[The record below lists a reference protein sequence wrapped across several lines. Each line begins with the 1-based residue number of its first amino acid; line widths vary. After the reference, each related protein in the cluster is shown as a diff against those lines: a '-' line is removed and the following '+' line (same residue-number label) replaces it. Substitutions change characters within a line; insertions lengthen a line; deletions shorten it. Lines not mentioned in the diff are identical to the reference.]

1 MSRRSLIQTLAFA
14 CCLGSALADPLSRKV
29 DVDFFRDVPSRN
41 LKGLATRSDGR
52 LVGGPTL
59 TELSGQAPA
68 DLLWCIAL
76 TDDPRKFLV
85 GTGPDGRIVELT
97 LTPTGDG
104 FASRDVAKLQD
115 PQVFSVLRLADGSI
129 LAGTSP
135 KGGLYLIRDG
145 KPIARVPLPVDSIF
159 DLLPLDNDTVLAA
172 TGNPARIYR
181 IDLRRFAAAG
191 IVAEKI
197 ADQRILGERGITLFG
212 EVRDRNLRRI
222 AALPDGRIVAGSA
235 PKGNIYAFPPAGGS
249 PVVLQENRDAEVTD
263 LLTQPDGDLY
273 ATIVFSS
280 TTGDTRVA
288 SSNPRGNNAAKDR
301 DQRDQT
307 QSDAPPPPVQPER
320 FGGRSSLVW
329 FPANRFPETLT
340 TRNNAAFYRMS
351 RRGDTLVIAGGDA
364 GEILGFDL
372 RSRLALTFAGS
383 ASAQVNGIL
392 QLPGGTD
399 RFLLLRNNAPGV
411 GILDFGASG
420 VREAETR
427 RIDLG
432 PTPAILGAVRF
443 NRLRAVAP
451 ADLSLEA
458 QVNNGTDE
466 VEGWSP
472 WSRLALGMDEGWR
485 GNNLQ
490 GRSAKLRIRLP
501 STGSPA
507 AEPQLDRAALY
518 VLPQNRRPQL
528 QEFRVLS
535 PGYGIVVATDSPR
548 SPVVSLNQLLQG
560 ARDDEKRRETFN
572 SSQVVPQP
580 GAQVVLWTVS
590 DPDGD
595 ALSCTFSLRRD
606 GDDKWIDVVTDTRDS
621 YAQFDT
627 TNLPDGIYF
636 TRLVAN
642 ETAPRPVADRLS
654 QTFETDD
661 LVIDHTPPEILD
673 ASARRNGDTVTVSIH
688 GRDLLSLLDGAEFV
702 FSNGVRQIVEQPKD
716 GIRDGR
722 EETFVLDLPVAQVSN
737 ATSVEVNLYDAAGN
751 NVSRRLKW

>member
-1 MSRRSLIQTLAFA
+1 
-14 CCLGSALADPLSRKV
+14 
-29 DVDFFRDVPSRN
+29 
-41 LKGLATRSDGR
+41 
-52 LVGGPTL
+52 
-59 TELSGQAPA
+59 LSGQAPA
-68 DLLWCIAL
+68 DLLWFVAP
-76 TDDPRKFLV
+76 TNDPRKFLV

-97 LTPTGDG
+97 LTSSGDG
-104 FASRDVAKLQD
+104 FASRDIAKLQD
-115 PQVFSVLRLADGSI
+115 PQVFSVLLLADGSI

-145 KPIARVPLPVDSIF
+145 KPVARVPLPVDSIF
-159 DLLPLDNDTVLAA
+159 DLLQLDNETALAA

-181 IDLRRFAAAG
+181 IDLHRFAAAG
-191 IVAEKI
+191 IVSERI
-197 ADQRILGERGITLFG
+197 ADQKILAERGITLFG
-212 EVRDRNLRRI
+212 EVRDRNVRRL
-222 AALPDGRIVAGSA
+222 AAFPDGRIIAGSA
-235 PKGNIYAFPPAGGS
+235 PKGNIYAFAAAGGD

-263 LLTQPDGDLY
+263 LLPQPDGDLY
-273 ATIVFSS
+273 ATVVFSS
-280 TTGDTRVA
+280 TTGDARVA
-288 SSNPRGNNAAKDR
+288 SSTPRAGSAPKER
-301 DQRDQT
+301 EQRDQP
-307 QSDAPPPPVQPER
+307 QQDAPPPPVQPER

-351 RRGDTLVIAGGDA
+351 RHGDTLVIAGGDT

-392 QLPGGTD
+392 PLGGGSD
-399 RFLLLRNNAPGV
+399 RFLLLRNNAPGL
-411 GILDFGASG
+411 GLLDFSASG
-420 VREAETR
+420 IREAETR

-443 NRLRAVAP
+443 NRLRAIAP
-451 ADLSLEA
+451 ADLSIEA

-472 WSRLALGMDEGWR
+472 WFRLALGMDEGWR
-485 GNNLQ
+485 GNNLR
-490 GRSAKLRIRLP
+490 GRSARLRIRLP
-501 STGSPA
+501 SADKPA
-507 AEPQLDRAALY
+507 GEPQLDRAAWY

-535 PGYGIVVATDSPR
+535 PGYGLVVATDAPR
-548 SPVVSLNQLLQG
+548 SPVVSLNQLMQG
-560 ARDDEKRRETFN
+560 PRDDEKRRETFN

-580 GAQVVLWTVS
+580 GAQVVLWTVT

-606 GDDKWIDVVTDTRDS
+606 GEDRWIDVVTDTRDS
-621 YAQFDT
+621 FAQFDT
-627 TNLPDGIYF
+627 SNLPDGIYF
-636 TRLVAN
+636 TRLVAT

-661 LVIDHTPPEILD
+661 LVVDHTPPEILD
-673 ASARRNGDTVTVSIH
+673 ASARRNADTVTVSIH
-688 GRDLLSLLDGAEFV
+688 GRDQLSLLDGAEFI
-702 FSNGVRQIVEQPKD
+702 FSNGVRQTVEQPKD

-751 NVSRRLKW
+751 SVSRRLKW